1 MAGVPSNWQ
10 FYQIKFEFSIVL
22 PTNFS
27 VDIFNFQ
34 IYCGEI
40 DFTIIFICIEMNIPT
55 KIEKI
60 IEDYTMT
67 EETNG
72 LLNTNFTNW
81 SRAKGCDSL
90 KWSWFLFTLSLH
102 PLSPKKVILL
112 GTTIIFFNQL
122 NCRNFGRYNNKD
134 FDFILLILF
143 QRLKFWSN

>member
-60 IEDYTMT
+60 IEDSQWQRKLTDYWIPILQI
-67 EETNG
+67 EAEP
-72 LLNTNFTNW
+72 
-81 SRAKGCDSL
+81 RA
-90 KWSWFLFTLSLH
+90 
-102 PLSPKKVILL
+102 VIA
-112 GTTIIFFNQL
+112 
-122 NCRNFGRYNNKD
+122 
-134 FDFILLILF
+134 
-143 QRLKFWSN
+143 